1 MTSNRLQLKPHDKQV
16 MVITGATSGVGL
28 ALARE
33 AARRG
38 TSLFL
43 IARNAQALEEVARE
57 LADKGARVAY
67 RAADVGVEA
76 EVRAAGAEAFKVFGG
91 WDVWVN
97 DAGVSIFGPVR
108 ETPLEDHKRLF
119 DTNYWGVVH
128 GSLVA
133 VEHLRKRPGGGV
145 LINVGSVLGD
155 AAIPIQGAYAA
166 SKSAVKGFTEA
177 LRMELLREGAPVAV
191 TLIKP
196 SAIATP
202 HKDHAK
208 NLTESPVTNP
218 WPVYEPK
225 VVADAILHATRHRVR
240 ELTVGFAGK
249 ALAAF
254 HGAAPG
260 VAEPLLA
267 RLMPAL
273 QRDRRATRRRT
284 EDSLYEAGHDLAERS
299 DYRRARGRSFFTT
312 AQMHPL
318 AVVGAAL
325 GVGALAGVI
334 ALFTR
339 KPPRRFVAALPNVR
353 TRQLKRAL
361 PDLRKLHLARAL
373 PDVRAL
379 PLARALPI
387 RRKRRREAPLLTG
400 GLAALAASAAAG
412 ATLWVRRLRRLKLN
426 GQAALPIP
434 RVRTRGRGWIELR
447 G

>member
-1 MTSNRLQLKPHDKQV
+1 MASNRLQFKPHDKQV

-33 AARRG
+33 AAKRG

-67 RAADVGVEA
+67 HAADVGVEA
-76 EVRAAGAEAFKVFGG
+76 EVRAAAYEAMKVFGG

-108 ETPLEDHKRLF
+108 ETPLEDHRRLF

-155 AAIPIQGAYAA
+155 TAIPIQGAYAA

-177 LRMELLREGAPVAV
+177 LRMELLREDAPVVV

-196 SAIATP
+196 SSIATP
-202 HKDHAK
+202 YKDHAK
-208 NLTESPVTNP
+208 NLTESAVKNP
-218 WPVYEPK
+218 GPVYDAK
-225 VVADAILHATRHRVR
+225 LVAEAILHSSRNRVR

-249 ALAAF
+249 ALTAF
-254 HGAAPG
+254 HSAAPG

-267 RLMPAL
+267 KLMPAM
-273 QRDRRATRRRT
+273 QRDSKAPRRRT
-284 EDSLYEAGHDLAERS
+284 EDSLYEASQDLAERS
-299 DYRRARGRSFFTT
+299 DYRRVRGRSYFTM
-312 AQMHPL
+312 AQMHPM
-318 AVVGAAL
+318 AVVGGAL
-325 GVGALAGVI
+325 GLGAVAGLI
-334 ALFTR
+334 GLLTH
-339 KPPRRFVAALPNVR
+339 KPPRQLVKALPNVR
-353 TRQLKRAL
+353 SLPQPLAHAL
-361 PDLRKLHLARAL
+361 PF
-373 PDVRAL
+373 
-379 PLARALPI
+379 
-387 RRKRRREAPLLTG
+387 RRRRAIGAPVFTLTG
-400 GLAALAASAAAG
+400 GVAALAAAAAAG
-412 ATLWVRRLRRLKLN
+412 AALWVRRMRRHKLN

-434 RVRTRGRGWIELR
+434 QARARSRGRGWIEL
-447 G
+447 GS